1 KLATSF
7 ESNLLK
13 IDKLSISA
21 YKAIIKAHKYSYT
34 NLNITNLSSEKVLL
48 LCQNKILS
56 LTEINLQNLREKPNE
71 ILVEFLFQH
80 QSALLKKIPDEF
92 ELTSKEFEL
101 ILASDKFKNSIK
113 KDIIDKF
120 NNELFSTSETIRIL
134 IIDFYKSLSL
144 QLPTSYLDIY
154 FEKSLFNN
162 KKLEVLISQIK
173 YLETSLITN
182 YLNLLGSPYNEIP
195 TPARHRL
202 DLTTLNNKLTTE
214 LEAKGYIHRREIKK
228 YKIVTD
234 KILFYT
240 K

>member
-1 KLATSF
+1 
-7 ESNLLK
+7 
-13 IDKLSISA
+13 
-21 YKAIIKAHKYSYT
+21 
-34 NLNITNLSSEKVLL
+34 
-48 LCQNKILS
+48 CQNKILS

-182 YLNLLGSPYNEIP
+182 YLNL
-195 TPARHRL
+195 
-202 DLTTLNNKLTTE
+202 
-214 LEAKGYIHRREIKK
+214 
-228 YKIVTD
+228 
-234 KILFYT
+234 
-240 K
+240 

>member
-1 KLATSF
+1 FRISPDWESLISYFKYKESTIDNTTILYLNDPEIYSILCDKKIFDSESAKNDDKLATSF

-144 QLPTSYLDIY
+144 QLPTSYLDI
-154 FEKSLFNN
+154 
-162 KKLEVLISQIK
+162 
-173 YLETSLITN
+173 
-182 YLNLLGSPYNEIP
+182 
-195 TPARHRL
+195 
-202 DLTTLNNKLTTE
+202 
-214 LEAKGYIHRREIKK
+214 
-228 YKIVTD
+228 
-234 KILFYT
+234 
-240 K
+240 